1 VASTSTPIRV
11 MTVDDHPMLR
21 DGIAAMLDQ
30 ETDMMLVGEAA
41 NGGEAIE
48 RFRVLRPDVTL
59 MDLQMPAM
67 GGIEAIGAIRG
78 EFPQAR
84 IIVLTTYEGDAQA
97 MRAIRA
103 GAAGYLLKNS
113 LRKELLDVIRAIH
126 AGRRHVPIE
135 IAQEIALHAADD
147 PLSDRELAV
156 LQSVAGGQANKEI
169 ARSLHISEETVKAH
183 LKNIFAKLDVGD
195 RTHAVTTAIRRGI
208 IEA

>member
-1 VASTSTPIRV
+1 MSPAKPIRIL
-11 MTVDDHPMLR
+11 TVDDHPMLR
-21 DGIAAMLDQ
+21 DGLAAVIELQDDMLLIGD
-30 ETDMMLVGEAA
+30 AS
-41 NGGEAIE
+41 NGAEAIE
-48 RFRVLRPDVTL
+48 RFRELRPDVTL
-59 MDLQMPAM
+59 MDLQMPGV
-67 GGIEAIGAIRG
+67 GGVEAIRAIRA
-78 EFPQAR
+78 EFPGAR
-84 IIVLTTYEGDAQA
+84 IIVLTTYDGDAQA

-103 GAAGYLLKNS
+103 GAAGYLLKS
-113 LRKELLDVIRAIH
+113 TLRRELLDVIRAIH

-135 IAQEIALHAADD
+135 IAQAIALHAADD

-156 LQSVAGGQANKEI
+156 LQFVAEGQANKEI